1 MHYEHTITALSFI
14 RTQMSH
20 VRYSDIE
27 QEKFVN
33 LPHSDFSKVLI
44 LDMDETLIHC
54 VDDIETQEPDV
65 ILEIDFPGEEIV
77 CAGINIR
84 PYLMECL
91 QEAN

>member
-1 MHYEHTITALSFI
+1 MRLSEI
-14 RTQMSH
+14 SG
-20 VRYSDIE
+20 D
-27 QEKFVN
+27 KFVN
-33 LPHSDFSKVLI
+33 LPASEHKKVLI

-54 VDDIETQEPDV
+54 VDDIELQEPDV

-84 PYLMECL
+84 PYVMEML